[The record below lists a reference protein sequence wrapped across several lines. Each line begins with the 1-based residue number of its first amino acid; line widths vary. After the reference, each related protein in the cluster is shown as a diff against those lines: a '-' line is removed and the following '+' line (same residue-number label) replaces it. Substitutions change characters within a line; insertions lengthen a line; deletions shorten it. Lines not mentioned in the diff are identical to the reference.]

1 MNRCGYSMVVDSSAE
16 KNTLLEM
23 SHEFDELGLN
33 QQIIETLDD
42 AIRLGLVEVTGITKE
57 GEWLYSATAK
67 CRQLIENSQSFTDV
81 AVALMQMLEEEENN
95 QQ

>member
-1 MNRCGYSMVVDSSAE
+1 MNRCGFSTVVDSSVE

-23 SHEFDELGLN
+23 SHGFDELEFN

-42 AIRLGLVEVTGITKE
+42 AIRLGLIEVIGISKE
-57 GEWLYSATAK
+57 GEWLYSVTAK

-81 AVALMQMLEEEENN
+81 AVALLQMLEEQEDN

>member
-1 MNRCGYSMVVDSSAE
+1 MDSSVE

-23 SHEFDELGLN
+23 SHGFDELEFN

-42 AIRLGLVEVTGITKE
+42 AIRLGLIEVIGISKE

-81 AVALMQMLEEEENN
+81 AVALLQMLEEQEDN